1 MRDIYVHTG
10 NKQLNK
16 LGSTV
21 KIVNKTPCRSKDRLL
36 MSMIR
41 LKIHEMLVKF
51 MMKSTENP
59 KISKSIHNILEVV
72 ST

>member
-1 MRDIYVHTG
+1 MRDVYELAG

-36 MSMIR
+36 IIMSMNR
-41 LKIHEMLVKF
+41 
-51 MMKSTENP
+51 SD
-59 KISKSIHNILEVV
+59 
-72 ST
+72 